1 MVLRVSPG
9 HRLEQFTII
18 NVGLTPVVDENYP
31 PLSGSG

>member
-9 HRLEQFTII
+9 YRLEQFTII